1 MIYFL
6 DSSIVVNLLR
16 KKGKTAAFVS
26 DHINDEIITSSIC
39 EMEIYAGLFREE
51 PSKLAMRRK
60 QVEDLFGSFYH
71 VVLFDSHQAH
81 IAGEIKASL
90 AKRGDLIGDID
101 VLIAAC
107 AISSNAI
114 LVTANL
120 KHFRKVPN
128 LQTLELP

>member
-6 DSSIVVNLLR
+6 DTSIIVNLLR
-16 KKGKTAAFVS
+16 KKASATAFIS
-26 DHINDEIITSSIC
+26 DHIDDEIVTSSIC
-39 EMEIYAGLFREE
+39 EMEIFAGLYREE
-51 PSKLAMRRK
+51 PVKLALQRN
-60 QVEDLFGSFYH
+60 QVEDLFGSFYQ
-71 VVLFDSHQAH
+71 VLPFDSHQAH

-107 AISSNAI
+107 AISANAI

-120 KHFRKVPN
+120 KHFSKVPN
-128 LQTLELP
+128 LQTLGLQ